1 MRSIFWFRRD
11 LRLRDNPALAEAAR
25 ISTDVIP
32 VFVFDPGLLASAGPA
47 RRAFLADAL
56 DDLNRQL
63 GGALHI
69 TMGDPAE
76 VLSSLAAGLGVSAVV
91 ATGDHTPQARRRDA
105 AVAAALTSIGVE
117 SRYVDTPTL
126 GAPGAYRNGS
136 GQPFKVFTPY
146 FKAAALTHVPEP
158 LEPISADW
166 RAIPS
171 TVDPHVVLRPSQAST
186 FPVSLVDA
194 PPPTALPRG
203 GETAALH
210 RLEQFDAVV
219 DTYDEQR
226 NFPALD
232 TTSRLSA
239 DLHFGCLHPRQVIAQ
254 IAGPSDGRKAFIR
267 QLYWREFYADVLAE
281 NPRTAHEDLN
291 PNGVAVDSGPI
302 ANERFI
308 AWALGRTGYPMVD
321 AGMRQLL
328 TEGWMHNRVRMLT
341 ASFLIK
347 DLHLD
352 WRWGAAWFMW
362 RLVDGDVA
370 NNIHGWQWTAGVGTD
385 ASPYYRV
392 FNPTLQAERF
402 DPDGTYIRR
411 YVPELASITGSAV
424 LQPGGGGAGGLFS
437 NGYFEPM
444 VDHAAE
450 REEALGR
457 LERSRLR
464 S

>member
-11 LRLRDNPALAEAAR
+11 LRLRDNPALVEAAR
-25 ISTDVIP
+25 TSTDVVP
-32 VFVFDPGLLASAGPA
+32 VFVFDPVLLASAGPA
-47 RRAFLADAL
+47 RRTYLADAL
-56 DDLNRQL
+56 EDLTTQL

-69 TMGDPAE
+69 TMGDPAS
-76 VLSSLAAGLGVSAVV
+76 VLSSLAVGLGASTVV
-91 ATGDHTPQARRRDA
+91 ATGDSTPAARRRDG
-105 AVAAALTSIGVE
+105 AVAAALSAVGVDC
-117 SRYVDTPTL
+117 RFVDAPTL

-146 FKAAALTHVPEP
+146 FRAASASPVPDP
-158 LEPISADW
+158 LEAPSADW
-166 RAIPS
+166 RAVAS
-171 TVDPHVVLRPSQAST
+171 TVDLRVVLAST
-186 FPVSLVDA
+186 SPAPFPVSLVDA
-194 PPPTALPRG
+194 PPPTELPRG
-203 GETAALH
+203 GETAATQ
-210 RLEQFDAVV
+210 RLEQFSAVV
-219 DTYDEQR
+219 DDYDEQR

-232 TTSRLSA
+232 STSRLSA
-239 DLHFGCLHPRQVIAQ
+239 DLHFGCLHPRQVVST
-254 IAGPSDGRKAFIR
+254 IAGSSDGRSAFVR

-281 NPRTAHEDLN
+281 NPLTAHDDLN
-291 PNGVAVDSGPI
+291 PNGVEVDRGVV
-302 ANERFI
+302 AEERFV
-308 AWALGRTGYPMVD
+308 AWALGRTGYPLVD

-328 TEGWMHNRVRMLT
+328 SEGWMHNRVRMLT

-352 WRWGAAWFMW
+352 WRWGAKWFMW

-370 NNIHGWQWTAGVGTD
+370 NNVHGWQWTAGVGTD

-402 DPDGTYIRR
+402 DPDGTYIRS
-411 YVPELASITGSAV
+411 YVPELATIKGAAV

-450 REEALGR
+450 REEALRR
-457 LERSRLR
+457 LERSRQR
-464 S
+464 P